1 MIKEEGKSINTI
13 ANIKIE
19 RVITS
24 KLAQLDF
31 NNIEF
36 GKQFSDHM
44 FVADYKDGEWKN
56 LEIVPYAPI
65 SLSPACAAIHYGQSV
80 FEGMK
85 AYKNEEE
92 EVFLFRPEQNARRIN
107 KSAARLCMPEIPEE
121 LFLDAVKE
129 LIKVDAAWVPSVEGC
144 SLYIRPCLFAS
155 EELLGV
161 RPADSY
167 KFIIFTSPVGG
178 YYQDEVHVK
187 VETEYTRAAEGGVG
201 YAKAAGNYAAA
212 LYPAKLG
219 QEQGYNQL
227 IWTDAKEHK
236 YIEESGTMNVMF
248 HIGDKLITPFTD
260 LKTTL
265 PGITRDS
272 VLTLAREL
280 GITVEERKVSV
291 AEVVEAI
298 ENGTLKDAFG
308 TGTAATLAPIS
319 SITYNEHRMELP
331 ALETRALSIEIGQLI
346 QDLKRGKIE
355 DTHGWI
361 VRV

>member
-1 MIKEEGKSINTI
+1 MIKEEGTSMDIVS
-13 ANIKIE
+13 NIKIVKAQE
-19 RVITS
+19 S
-24 KLAQLDF
+24 KLSELDF
-31 NNIEF
+31 NNVEF

-56 LEIVPYAPI
+56 LEILPYAPL

-85 AYKNEEE
+85 AYKNEDG

-121 LFLDAVKE
+121 LFMDAIKE
-129 LIKVDAAWVPSVEGC
+129 LIRIDSDWVPSIEGC

-161 RPADSY
+161 RPADEY
-167 KFIIFTSPVGG
+167 KFIIFTSPVGA
-178 YYQDEVHVK
+178 YYQDAVHVK

-201 YAKAAGNYAAA
+201 FAKAAGNYAAA

-248 HIGDKLITPFTD
+248 HIGDKLITPSID
-260 LKTTL
+260 LNTTL

-280 GITVEERKVSV
+280 GVTVEERQVSV
-291 AEVVEAI
+291 AEVIEAI
-298 ENGTLKDAFG
+298 EKGTLKDAFG

-319 SITYNEHRMELP
+319 SITFNGETMLLP
-331 ALETRALSIEIGQLI
+331 SLETRTLSIKIGKII
-346 QDLKRGKIE
+346 QDLKRGKIS
-355 DTHGWI
+355 DTRGWI